1 VTVLL
6 SSLAVLFLANM
17 PLAFAL
23 GIASLIW
30 FSLRPDIPL
39 VMAFHRMFNGLDS
52 FPLLAIP
59 FFMLAGQF
67 MSFGGI
73 TRRLVELSEALVGNL
88 RGGLAHI
95 TIVASMFFAG
105 ITGSGAAE
113 AAAIGSLMIPSMV
126 DEGYDIKFAVSVVTC
141 SSFIGVIIPPSIPMI
156 IYGVAT
162 EVSIGALLLAGIVPG
177 LLLGFSLMIVAAII
191 SRRRGY
197 GRHGKFSLPHTLRSL
212 KVNLLPVGTIVVI
225 VGGIY
230 SGLLTPTE
238 AAVAATFYTFLLAFI
253 VYKEAKVS
261 NLQSIFL
268 ITGVTST
275 IGLFLLANATVFSW
289 IISVEKLPQTII
301 EFLFGLTSNKTLILI
316 LINLFLL
323 GVGCLIDTITAIVIL
338 APILHPIGIALQM
351 DPIHFGLMTV
361 LNLSIGMATPP
372 VGITL
377 FVACAI
383 GKVSIAEVTRS
394 LMPFLLACIVV
405 LGLIIFIPELSTF
418 IPKLMLR

>member
-1 VTVLL
+1 MTALL
-6 SSLAVLFLANM
+6 GSLGILFISNV

-30 FSLRPDIPL
+30 LAMRPDIPM
-39 VMAFHRMFNGLDS
+39 VMAFHRMFNSLNS

-73 TRRLVELSEALVGNL
+73 TRRLVQLSEALVGNL

-126 DEGYDIKFAVSVVTC
+126 DEGFDLKFAVSVVTC

-162 EVSIGALLLAGIVPG
+162 EVSIGALLLSGIVPG
-177 LLLGFSLMIVAAII
+177 ILLGLALMVPAFII
-191 SRRRGY
+191 SKKRGY
-197 GRHGKFSLPHTLRSL
+197 GRHRKFSLPQTLNTV
-212 KVNLLPVGTIVVI
+212 KINLLPLGTIVVI

-238 AAVAATFYTFLLAFI
+238 AAVAATFYTFVLAFLI
-253 VYKEAKVS
+253 YKEAKFS
-261 NLQSIFL
+261 NLTSIF
-268 ITGVTST
+268 ITSGIAST
-275 IGLFLLANATVFSW
+275 IGLFLLANASVFSW
-289 IISVEKLPQTII
+289 IISIEQLPQKII
-301 EFLFGLTSNKTLILI
+301 NLLFSITSSKTMILI

-323 GVGCLIDTITAIVIL
+323 VVGCLIDTITAIVIL
-338 APILHPIGIALQM
+338 APILHPIGLALHM
-351 DPIHFGLMTV
+351 DPVHFGLMVV

-394 LMPFLLACIVV
+394 LLPFLLACLVV
-405 LGLIIFIPELSTF
+405 MGLVIFIPELSTF
-418 IPKLMLR
+418 VPRMMLK

>member
-1 VTVLL
+1 MTTLL
-6 SSLAVLFLANM
+6 GSLAIFFISNV

-23 GIASLIW
+23 GIASLTWI
-30 FSLRPDIPL
+30 SLRPDIPM

-67 MSFGGI
+67 MTTGGI
-73 TRRLVELSEALVGNL
+73 TRRLVQLSEALVGNL

-95 TIVASMFFAG
+95 TIMASMFFAG

-113 AAAIGSLMIPSMV
+113 AAAIGSLMIPTMV
-126 DEGYDIKFAVSVVTC
+126 DEGYDIKFAVALVTC

-162 EVSIGALLLAGIVPG
+162 EVSIGALLLAGIIPG
-177 LLLGFSLMIVAAII
+177 ILLGISLMIVAFFI

-197 GRHGKFSLPHTLRSL
+197 GRHRSFSLPYTLRSL
-212 KVNLLPVGTIVVI
+212 KINFLPLGTIVVI

-230 SGLLTPTE
+230 SGLMTPTE
-238 AAVAATFYTFLLAFI
+238 AAVAATFYTFVLAFI
-253 VYKEAKVS
+253 IYKEAKLA
-261 NLQSIFL
+261 NLHSIF
-268 ITGVTST
+268 ITSGITST
-275 IGLFLLANATVFSW
+275 IGLFLLANAMIFSW
-289 IISVEKLPQTII
+289 IISIEQIPQKII
-301 EFLFGLTSNKTLILI
+301 EFLFSLTSNKTLILI
-316 LINLFLL
+316 LINIFLL
-323 GVGCLIDTITAIVIL
+323 VVGCLIDTITAIVIL
-338 APILHPIGIALQM
+338 APILHPIGMALQM

-383 GKVSIAEVTRS
+383 GKVSIGEVTKT
-394 LMPFLLACIVV
+394 LIPFLLACLVIM
-405 LGLIIFIPELSTF
+405 GLIIFIPELSTF
-418 IPKLMLR
+418 IPRMMLR

>member
-1 VTVLL
+1 MTVLL
-6 SSLAVLFLANM
+6 GSLAVFFLSNV

-23 GIASLIW
+23 GLASLIW
-30 FSLRPDIPL
+30 LSLRPDIPM

-73 TRRLVELSEALVGNL
+73 TRRLVQLSEALVGNL

-95 TIVASMFFAG
+95 TILASMFFAG

-162 EVSIGALLLAGIVPG
+162 EVSIGALLLAGIIPG
-177 LLLGFSLMIVAAII
+177 ILLGLSLMVPAFLI
-191 SRRRGY
+191 SRKRGY
-197 GRHGKFSLPHTLRSL
+197 GRYRGFSLSHTLYSV
-212 KVNLLPVGTIVVI
+212 KINFLPLGTIVVI

-238 AAVAATFYTFLLAFI
+238 AAVAATFYTFILAFVI
-253 VYKEAKVS
+253 YKEAK
-261 NLQSIFL
+261 LKDLPSICL
-268 ITGVTST
+268 IAGITST
-275 IGLFLLANATVFSW
+275 IGLFLLANAMVFSW
-289 IISVEKLPQTII
+289 IISIEKLPQKII
-301 EFLFGLTSNKTLILI
+301 EFLFSLTSNKALILI

-323 GVGCLIDTITAIVIL
+323 VVGCFIDTITAIVIL
-338 APILHPIGIALQM
+338 APILHPLGMALQM

-383 GKVSIAEVTRS
+383 GKISIAEVAKS
-394 LMPFLLACIVV
+394 LIPFLLSCLVV

-418 IPKLMLR
+418 IPRLMLR

>member
-1 VTVLL
+1 MGAVFG
-6 SSLAVLFLANM
+6 SLAIFFVSNI
-17 PLAFAL
+17 PLAFSL

-30 FSLRPDIPL
+30 LALRPDIPM

-73 TRRLVELSEALVGNL
+73 TRRLVQLSESLVGNL

-95 TIVASMFFAG
+95 TILASMFFAG

-126 DEGYDIKFAVSVVTC
+126 DEGYDVRFAVALVTC

-156 IYGVAT
+156 IYGVST
-162 EVSIGALLLAGIVPG
+162 EVSIGALLLAGIIPG
-177 LLLGFSLMIVAAII
+177 LLLGFSLMGVAFII
-191 SRRRGY
+191 SRKRGY
-197 GRHGKFSLPHTLRSL
+197 GRYRKFSLPQTLHSV
-212 KVNLLPVGTIVVI
+212 KISLLPLGTIVVI

-230 SGLLTPTE
+230 SGILTPTE
-238 AAVAATFYTFLLAFI
+238 AAVAAAFYTFVLAFLI
-253 VYKEAKVS
+253 YKEAKLE
-261 NLQSIFL
+261 NLHSMFL
-268 ITGVTST
+268 ITGMTST
-275 IGLFLLANATVFSW
+275 IGLFLLANASVFSW
-289 IISVEKLPQTII
+289 IISVEKLPQKII
-301 EFLFGLTSNKTLILI
+301 EVLFSLTSDKTLILI
-316 LINLFLL
+316 MINLFLL
-323 GVGCLIDTITAIVIL
+323 VIGCLIDTITAIIIL
-338 APILHPIGIALQM
+338 APILHPIGMALQM
-351 DPIHFGLMTV
+351 DPIHFGLMVV

-383 GKVSIAEVTRS
+383 GKVSIAQVTQS
-394 LMPFLLACIVV
+394 LLPFLVACFLV

-418 IPKLMLR
+418 IPRLMLR

>member
-1 VTVLL
+1 MGVLFG
-6 SSLAVLFLANM
+6 SLTIFFLANI
-17 PLAFAL
+17 PLAFSL
-23 GIASLIW
+23 GIASLTW
-30 FSLRPDIPL
+30 LALRPDIPM

-73 TRRLVELSEALVGNL
+73 TRRLVQLSEALVGNL

-95 TIVASMFFAG
+95 TILASMFFAG

-126 DEGYDIKFAVSVVTC
+126 DEGYDVRFAVAVVTC
-141 SSFIGVIIPPSIPMI
+141 ASFIGVIIPPSIPMI
-156 IYGVAT
+156 IYGVST
-162 EVSIGALLLAGIVPG
+162 EVSIGALLLAGIIPG
-177 LLLGFSLMIVAAII
+177 LLLGFSLMGVAWII
-191 SRRRGY
+191 ANKRGY
-197 GRHGKFSLPHTLRSL
+197 GRHRKFSFPYTLKSMKMNILPL
-212 KVNLLPVGTIVVI
+212 GTVVVI

-230 SGLLTPTE
+230 SGLMTPTE
-238 AAVAATFYTFLLAFI
+238 AAVAATFYTFALAFI
-253 VYKEAKVS
+253 VYREAKLA
-261 NLQSIFL
+261 NLHSIFL

-289 IISVEKLPQTII
+289 IISVEKLPQKII
-301 EFLFGLTSNKTLILI
+301 ELLFSLTTNKVLILI
-316 LINLFLL
+316 LINIFLL
-323 GVGCLIDTITAIVIL
+323 IVGCLIDTITAIIIL
-338 APILHPIGIALQM
+338 APILHPIGMALQM

-361 LNLSIGMATPP
+361 LNLSVGMATPP

-394 LMPFLLACIVV
+394 LLPFLLACLAV

-418 IPKLMLR
+418 IPRLMLR

>member
-1 VTVLL
+1 
-6 SSLAVLFLANM
+6 
-17 PLAFAL
+17 
-23 GIASLIW
+23 
-30 FSLRPDIPL
+30 
-39 VMAFHRMFNGLDS
+39 
-52 FPLLAIP
+52 
-59 FFMLAGQF
+59 

-73 TRRLVELSEALVGNL
+73 TRRLVQLSEALVGNL

-95 TIVASMFFAG
+95 TILASMFFAG

-113 AAAIGSLMIPSMV
+113 AAAIGSLMIPSMI

-162 EVSIGALLLAGIVPG
+162 EVSIGALLLAGIIPG
-177 LLLGFSLMIVAAII
+177 ILLGLSLMVPAFFI
-191 SRRRGY
+191 SRKRGY
-197 GRHGKFSLPHTLRSL
+197 GRYREFSLSHTLHSA
-212 KVNLLPVGTIVVI
+212 KINFLPLGTIVVI

-238 AAVAATFYTFLLAFI
+238 AAVAATFYTFILAFVI
-253 VYKEAKVS
+253 YKEAK
-261 NLQSIFL
+261 LKDLPSICI
-268 ITGVTST
+268 ITGITST
-275 IGLFLLANATVFSW
+275 IGLFLLANAMVFSW
-289 IISVEKLPQTII
+289 IISIEKLPQKVI
-301 EFLFGLTSNKTLILI
+301 EFLFSLTSNHALILI
-316 LINLFLL
+316 FINLFLL
-323 GVGCLIDTITAIVIL
+323 VVGCFIDTITAIVIL
-338 APILHPIGIALQM
+338 APILHPLGMALGM

-383 GKVSIAEVTRS
+383 GKISIAEATKS
-394 LMPFLLACIVV
+394 LAPFLLSCLVV

-418 IPKLMLR
+418 IPRLMLR